1 MKKIVAAGMLLA
13 AIVSMAGCGAA
24 EGTATFTAK
33 PTQSTTTT
41 TTAAAATAAPAD
53 QLPPVDHD
61 EMKNLYKAP
70 AEVVTIDTAQEDPS
84 TAEMKFLFDNK
95 KRVVGISY
103 MIGEHPIMV
112 NYAYDDATKSVKI
125 IAFAESAIVDEKKID
140 LPELDE
146 SAGFTEKDG
155 YYFNCYKFE

>member
-1 MKKIVAAGMLLA
+1 MKKIIAAGMLLA
-13 AIVSMAGCGAA
+13 AVISMAGCGAA

-41 TTAAAATAAPAD
+41 TTAAAGTEVLEQMPE
-53 QLPPVDHD
+53 VDHN
-61 EMKNLYKAP
+61 EMKNLYKVP
-70 AEVVTIDTAQEDPS
+70 AEVVKIDTSLEDPS

-112 NYAYDDATKSVKI
+112 NYGYDDATKSVRI
-125 IAFAESAIVDEKKID
+125 VAFAESAIVDEKKID
-140 LPELDE
+140 LPEFDE
-146 SAGFTEKDG
+146 TAGFAEKDG
-155 YYFNCYKFE
+155 YYFNGYKFE